1 MEKEMNDYRTTR
13 YEAQGQLLTLVSERR
28 MVLYLALVFDV
39 SNNFWGELPQQ
50 IRLLAFS
57 LSLLGGRGAVKVGP

>member
-13 YEAQGQLLTLVSERR
+13 YEAQGQLLTLVTERR
-28 MVLYLALVFDV
+28 TVLYLALVFDV
-39 SNNFWGELPQQ
+39 SNNCWGELPQQ

-57 LSLLGGRGAVKVGP
+57 LSLLGRRGAVKVWP

>member
-1 MEKEMNDYRTTR
+1 MEKETNDYRTTR

-50 IRLLAFS
+50 IRLLVFS